1 MLPRPTPSFSRL
13 SKGVVALAVTVVSLV
28 GAIPAHAQQSDPT
41 PTDPAPTSAGPTST
55 TTTRPADAPD
65 RADAEAYRD
74 LATQLSRNQRDQ
86 VDVAA
91 QLEQANVRLTQ
102 LTDEL
107 TTVQTRL
114 DETRAALAALRQTV
128 KSRAAFMYTNA
139 SAPQT
144 AIVDIEHVQDIS
156 AGKQYA
162 ESATRRD
169 IGKIGELTALAD
181 SLDGRRRELT
191 DAKAAQ
197 EADRD
202 RLQKAKDDLDALIAK
217 QQRLLDQAGAITVM
231 GEPELTAAQMSEWFA
246 SRGARYR
253 LMGGMTIT
261 ELAQI
266 YVEEGALEH
275 VRPELAFVQAILETG
290 SFGNAT
296 DNNFAGIGACDSC
309 VGQIPFATPRDGVRG
324 QIQMLRN
331 YADPLSRA
339 ANLANPPSAPIY
351 GSDPVRAAAAYDTFF
366 AKGRVPTWNLMG
378 DGNWATDP
386 GYAPKVLTLY
396 FQLVSFA
403 TRRAA

>member
-1 MLPRPTPSFSRL
+1 VPQHRTLLPSRL
-13 SKGVVALAVTVVSLV
+13 ATALVLGTLTLGLLTVT
-28 GAIPAHAQQSDPT
+28 PAQAQEA
-41 PTDPAPTSAGPTST
+41 DPASTST
-55 TTTRPADAPD
+55 TTTTPRPAGTPA
-65 RADAEAYRD
+65 REDAEAYRE
-74 LATQLSRNQRDQ
+74 LATQLSRNQRDLA
-86 VDVAA
+86 DVTT
-91 QLEQANVRLTQ
+91 QLDQANVRLAQ

-107 TTVQTRL
+107 AAVQARL
-114 DETRAALAALRQTV
+114 DETRAQLATLRQTV
-128 KSRAAFMYTNA
+128 KSRAAFIYTHA
-139 SAPQT
+139 STPAT

-169 IGKIGELTALAD
+169 VDKIGDLTTLAN
-181 SLDGRRRELT
+181 SLDQRRRDLT
-191 DAKAAQ
+191 DARTAQ
-197 EADRD
+197 EAERD
-202 RLQKAKDDLDALIAK
+202 RLQKAKDDLEALVAK
-217 QQRLLDQAGAITVM
+217 QTRLLDQAGTITVM
-231 GEPELTAAQMSEWFA
+231 GEPELTGAQMSEWFA

-261 ELAQI
+261 ELADL

-309 VGQIPFATPRDGVRG
+309 TGQIPFTTPREGVRG

-351 GSDPVRAAAAYDTFF
+351 GSDPGRAATAYDTFF

-396 FQLVSFA
+396 FQLMSFA